1 MRVILAEWS
10 QYPIRRS
17 RRLGD
22 STVEC
27 GIQPLLE
34 NVKRWPPGV
43 DDFRVRVVI
52 NHSPPD
58 GRRGLAAHLRRLWQ
72 VASAD
77 AEEDSLTTRLAWY
90 AGLPDRF
97 PFVESVLLRP
107 NSSMDIGAYDHGYRA
122 LVREGYDGEV
132 LFMNSSAVGPFQP
145 GWLHRYL
152 EPLRAHD
159 AVGLC
164 GISLNSHDTSR
175 CPASFDPHVQSF
187 FLLSHMRVL
196 KQSMGPQLLSRR
208 LGDKLGADL
217 PCARRRRTVAI
228 RSRPS
233 RLGTGARVAGA
244 RCATCAPC

>member
-1 MRVILAEWS
+1 
-10 QYPIRRS
+10 
-17 RRLGD
+17 
-22 STVEC
+22 
-27 GIQPLLE
+27 
-34 NVKRWPPGV
+34 V

-132 LFMNSSAVGPFQP
+132 LYMNSSAVGPFQA

-187 FLLSHMRVL
+187 FLLTHMRVL

-208 LGDKLGADL
+208 LGDKLD
-217 PCARRRRTVAI
+217 VI
-228 RSRPS
+228 RSGEIGLSRRVLQAGYAITCRWFPGFVYRP
-233 RLGTGARVAGA
+233 GASWSIPEGDLRFHPDYAA
-244 RCATCAPC
+244 RANVI